1 MVAFAYD
8 TIARGNPLGF
18 FGMVHVLEG
27 TSVSLALL
35 AADAIQR
42 PLALPDAAFSYLR
55 SHGTLDQQH
64 TAHFARLMD
73 RIDDAQ
79 DQAAIVHGAR
89 AFYRLYGDVF
99 RSLPL
104 PLPQVQRQ
112 SAEALA

>member
-1 MVAFAYD
+1 
-8 TIARGNPLGF
+8 
-18 FGMVHVLEG
+18 
-27 TSVSLALL
+27 
-35 AADAIQR
+35 
-42 PLALPDAAFSYLR
+42 
-55 SHGTLDQQH
+55 
-64 TAHFARLMD
+64 MD